1 MIAVRADMEIN
12 GATVALR
19 GLTLADL
26 YALGYADPDGCEAAY
41 AAFAHDGALEPL
53 ILDHADLAARALA
66 TAMDLPDEAESIGE
80 IYDPADIY
88 AALAMV
94 ADLTFRRESPPSVE
108 QPGAASGPKSEAP
121 DTFAAYRWS
130 LLQQALLAVEY
141 GHRDAE
147 SLPLGTLADVAES
160 IQRREN
166 QRLAAQAI
174 AFQAALAT
182 VPNMGVKPATTKKA
196 FSAFRSLIKSLTGA
210 PPHG

>member
-66 TAMDLPDEAESIGE
+66 TAMDLPGEAEAIAE
-80 IYDPADIY
+80 TYDPADIY
-88 AALAMV
+88 GALKAV
-94 ADLTFRRESPPSVE
+94 ADLTFRRERPAPVE
-108 QPGAASGPKSEAP
+108 PQRAAAGRKSETPA
-121 DTFAAYRWS
+121 DFAAYRWS
-130 LLQQALLAVEY
+130 LTELALIATAH
-141 GHRDAE
+141 GHRDPE
-147 SLPLGTLADVAES
+147 SYPLGTLADVAES
-160 IQRREN
+160 IQRHEN

-196 FSAFRSLIKSLTGA
+196 FGAFRSLIKSLTGA
-210 PPHG
+210 PAHG

>member
-1 MIAVRADMEIN
+1 MIAVRAEVPIDGE
-12 GATVALR
+12 TFSLR

-26 YALGYADPDGCEAAY
+26 YAMDGADPEGCEAAY
-41 AAFAHDGALEPL
+41 QALARGGNLEPL
-53 ILDHADLAARALA
+53 IFNHVDLAALALA
-66 TAMDLPDEAESIGE
+66 AAMDVPDEAESIGE

-121 DTFAAYRWS
+121 DTFADYRWS

-147 SLPLGTLADVAES
+147 SLPLGTLADVADS
-160 IQRREN
+160 IMRREN

>member
-1 MIAVRADMEIN
+1 MIAVRADMQIN
-12 GATVALR
+12 GATIALR

-26 YALGYADPDGCEAAY
+26 YALGYADSDGCEAAY

-66 TAMDLPDEAESIGE
+66 TAMDLPGEAEAIAE
-80 IYDPADIY
+80 TYDPADIY
-88 AALAMV
+88 AALKAV

-108 QPGAASGPKSEAP
+108 QPRAASGPKSEAP
-121 DTFAAYRWS
+121 DTFADYRWS

-147 SLPLGTLADVAES
+147 SLPLGTLADVADS
-160 IQRREN
+160 IMRREN

-196 FSAFRSLIKSLTGA
+196 FGAFRSLIKSLTGA

>member
-53 ILDHADLAARALA
+53 FFEHSDLAGRALA
-66 TAMDLPDEAESIGE
+66 IAMDLPDEAESIGE
-80 IYDPADIY
+80 IYDPADIC
-88 AALAMV
+88 AALKMV
-94 ADLTFRRESPPSVE
+94 ADLTFRRESPAPVE
-108 QPGAASGPKSEAP
+108 PQRTAADRKSEAP
-121 DTFAAYRWS
+121 ADFAAYRWS
-130 LLQQALLAVEY
+130 LTELALIATAH
-141 GHRDAE
+141 GHRDPE
-147 SLPLGTLADVAES
+147 SYPLGTLADVAES
-160 IQRREN
+160 IQRQEN
-166 QRLAAQAI
+166 RRLAAQAI

-196 FSAFRSLIKSLTGA
+196 FGAFRSLIKSLTGA
-210 PPHG
+210 PSHG